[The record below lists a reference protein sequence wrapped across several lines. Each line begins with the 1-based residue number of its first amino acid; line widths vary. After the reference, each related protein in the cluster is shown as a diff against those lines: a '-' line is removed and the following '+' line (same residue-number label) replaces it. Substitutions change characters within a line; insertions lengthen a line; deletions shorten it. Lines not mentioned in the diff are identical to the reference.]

1 MYSALGKVAAI
12 VGKVLR
18 DECIIDLLSQ
28 SCLFY
33 NVDIFSMLIFSQWT
47 NTY

>member
-1 MYSALGKVAAI
+1 MGKVAAI
-12 VGKVLR
+12 VGKMLR
-18 DECIIDLLSQ
+18 DKCIIDLLSQ

-33 NVDIFSMLIFSQWT
+33 NIDTFNMLILSHWT